1 MLLWKINMTI
11 KPHILFSRNA
21 VLDTSFFISKGFNF
35 RNEEMLSLSKLGASG
50 AIQILIVDLTLR
62 EVESNMREAAKTAHS
77 KLSQS
82 DFGVLRSLPLF
93 RRFNDIY
100 GDDRIFEYLY
110 KNFQKFITTSKT
122 KIISSNDVFPGTV
135 FDRYFRRLPP
145 FTADAKKNRKGEFPD
160 AFALEAVNLWC
171 TTNQERAYLISSDS
185 DWHEFGK
192 MSMELFDDQPRLIAL
207 ASISELIDMVIR
219 NDDALVDTS
228 RFADTI
234 FDYQKE
240 NIEAEVL
247 RDIRRCK
254 FVQRGEDVE
263 DYSLDTGVLN
273 IKIESTEMVSVNRD
287 HAVYI
292 VHLQIDLVLRYQDN
306 SWYRRKSPPANTDT
320 VLKHHV
326 SVPITISLAYTG
338 GVPGNA
344 TFEFTL
350 PAIIE
355 IDLAEAERISAA
367 DWIAS
372 LPVLVCGVKNGE
384 LTDTGNGFE
393 RFDNLSAA
401 KCVFHDLDVWVG
413 SSRFTSAMGN
423 KLSDELRFETWRASE
438 FYST

>member
-1 MLLWKINMTI
+1 
-11 KPHILFSRNA
+11 
-21 VLDTSFFISKGFNF
+21 
-35 RNEEMLSLSKLGASG
+35 
-50 AIQILIVDLTLR
+50 
-62 EVESNMREAAKTAHS
+62 
-77 KLSQS
+77 
-82 DFGVLRSLPLF
+82 
-93 RRFNDIY
+93 
-100 GDDRIFEYLY
+100 
-110 KNFQKFITTSKT
+110 
-122 KIISSNDVFPGTV
+122 
-135 FDRYFRRLPP
+135 
-145 FTADAKKNRKGEFPD
+145 
-160 AFALEAVNLWC
+160 
-171 TTNQERAYLISSDS
+171 
-185 DWHEFGK
+185 
-192 MSMELFDDQPRLIAL
+192 
-207 ASISELIDMVIR
+207 
-219 NDDALVDTS
+219 
-228 RFADTI
+228 
-234 FDYQKE
+234 
-240 NIEAEVL
+240 
-247 RDIRRCK
+247 
-254 FVQRGEDVE
+254 
-263 DYSLDTGVLN
+263 LN

-292 VHLQIDLVLRYQDN
+292 VHLQIDLVLRHQDN

-326 SVPITISLAYTG
+326 SVPLTISLAYKG

-413 SSRFTSAMGN
+413 SSRFTAAMGN